1 MVKTKEKKDALIECQ
16 KKSHHNI
23 KKQGIN
29 ILKYN

>member
-1 MVKTKEKKDALIECQ
+1 MGKTKEKKDALIECQ

-29 ILKYN
+29 MDV